1 MIKKIPLASLYPQE
15 KFLLS
20 RTLTKVYEDF
30 ESSAL
35 PMADFSDT
43 VFVLPSREAGR
54 LFRAKAAQKFKIHGG
69 VTSLKILLPE
79 ELAVTQTEIRTT
91 QTVMLETFFDVL
103 KKAKENRTF
112 SDILPDVEYTDN
124 TLLSYAEYLLKVR
137 ENIILESGLDTE
149 DFIAS
154 LEKNSPLR
162 IKLEAYLSLEKEFYK
177 QLNNPANKSQIIL
190 DTLRNPF
197 YKFKSVK
204 KIILVECTEIRNAIA
219 LLLEKASSETTVEH
233 YLNVTT
239 EQLDNFDD
247 YGRPITAKMLESHIE
262 WDIEKIVR

>member
-30 ESSAL
+30 ESTAL

-54 LFRAKAAQKFKIHGG
+54 LFRTKAAQKFKIHGG

-103 KKAKENRTF
+103 KKAKGNRTF

-124 TLLSYAEYLLKVR
+124 TLLSYAERRIFFKACNKIFSIKSAFKN
-137 ENIILESGLDTE
+137 NIFS
-149 DFIAS
+149 DF
-154 LEKNSPLR
+154 
-162 IKLEAYLSLEKEFYK
+162 
-177 QLNNPANKSQIIL
+177 Q
-190 DTLRNPF
+190 
-197 YKFKSVK
+197 
-204 KIILVECTEIRNAIA
+204 KIFCIR
-219 LLLEKASSETTVEH
+219 
-233 YLNVTT
+233 
-239 EQLDNFDD
+239 
-247 YGRPITAKMLESHIE
+247 
-262 WDIEKIVR
+262 

>member
-124 TLLSYAEYLLKVR
+124 TLLSYAEYLLKKPCQAR
-137 ENIILESGLDTE
+137 LPDPPAHMGDLQRLYQTSRDIFQETRIHY
-149 DFIAS
+149 A
-154 LEKNSPLR
+154 LR
-162 IKLEAYLSLEKEFYK
+162 
-177 QLNNPANKSQIIL
+177 P
-190 DTLRNPF
+190 
-197 YKFKSVK
+197 
-204 KIILVECTEIRNAIA
+204 
-219 LLLEKASSETTVEH
+219 
-233 YLNVTT
+233 
-239 EQLDNFDD
+239 
-247 YGRPITAKMLESHIE
+247 
-262 WDIEKIVR
+262 